1 MSGAG
6 VRGGN
11 LYIGEDN
18 IVFWGDRHV
27 PNSGLYDNNLEQ
39 FVNNATVTFTLKD
52 SSNVAVSG
60 ATGVSMSYVTGT
72 KGVYEGVLEDGVSLT
87 EGATY
92 YLEITATASGDR
104 VGFRRIVYIACYHG
118 AT

>member
-1 MSGAG
+1 MSTGIQ
-6 VRGGN
+6 GGK

-39 FVNNATVTFTLKD
+39 FVNNATLTFTLKD
-52 SSNVAVSG
+52 SNNTPVSG
-60 ATGVSMSYVTGT
+60 ATSVSMTYVTGS
-72 KGVYEGVLEDGVSLT
+72 KGVYEGTLEDGTSLT
-87 EGATY
+87 ENATY

-104 VGFRRIVYIACYHG
+104 IGFRRIAFIAVYHG
-118 AT
+118 AID

>member
-1 MSGAG
+1 MASGIL
-6 VRGGN
+6 GGK

-18 IVFWGDRHV
+18 VVFWGDRHT

-39 FVNNATVTFTLKD
+39 FINNATLTFTLKD

-60 ATGVSMSYVTGT
+60 ANGISMSYITGS
-72 KGVYEGVLEDGVSLT
+72 KGVYEGTLEDGVSLT
-87 EGATY
+87 ENATY

-104 VGFRRIVYIACYHG
+104 VGFRRLSFVAVYHG
-118 AT
+118 AV

>member
-1 MSGAG
+1 MSTGIQ
-6 VRGGN
+6 GGQ
-11 LYIGEDN
+11 LFIGQDN
-18 IVFWGDRHV
+18 IVFWGDRAI

-52 SSNVAVSG
+52 SSNSTVSG
-60 ATGVSMSYVTGT
+60 ASTISMSYVTGT

-87 EGATY
+87 ENSTY

-104 VGFRRIVYIACYHG
+104 VGFRRLTFQALYRG
-118 AT
+118 AQ